1 MTIDYGCCSPPIE
14 RINDR
19 VDKFTKVVTNFLY
32 IVKLSQK
39 FTLRKMKDRKISMQK
54 HQTHEKL

>member
-19 VDKFTKVVTNFLY
+19 VDKFTKIVTNFLY

-54 HQTHEKL
+54 HQTHKKL

>member
-19 VDKFTKVVTNFLY
+19 VDKFTKIVTNFLY

-39 FTLRKMKDRKISMQK
+39 FTLRKMKDRKNSMQK